1 MFIAESYIPGD
12 RIIFKIAVTVL
23 VLFNDAVNCD
33 DDVYLSIIWEYMSRE
48 VTLTGEHQRIRRKPG
63 IIVTFS
69 ATIGLA
75 RDRTWVFAV
84 RGRRVPLFDHPTSV
98 RQHISQHDIGG
109 SVWARSMIKD
119 PRLCDCRNGG
129 PGDGYQ
135 LLGRRPRGIQFA
147 VRSGRT
153 AHGHQQRRSR
163 VLQGAAE
170 PSGCCIQTAGPV
182 RVAVPG
188 PG

>member
-1 MFIAESYIPGD
+1 
-12 RIIFKIAVTVL
+12 
-23 VLFNDAVNCD
+23 
-33 DDVYLSIIWEYMSRE
+33 MSKE
-48 VTLTGEHQRIRRKPG
+48 VILTGEHQSIRRKPG
-63 IIVTFS
+63 IIVTFC
-69 ATIGLA
+69 ATSGLA
-75 RDRTWVFAV
+75 RDRTWVSAV
-84 RGRRVPLFDHPTSV
+84 RGGRLNLFDHPAQV
-98 RQHISQHDIGG
+98 RQHFSEHDIGV
-109 SVWARSMIKD
+109 SVWARSMIED
-119 PRLCDCRNGG
+119 PLLCGCRNGG

-147 VRSGRT
+147 VCSGRT

>member
-1 MFIAESYIPGD
+1 
-12 RIIFKIAVTVL
+12 
-23 VLFNDAVNCD
+23 
-33 DDVYLSIIWEYMSRE
+33 MSRE
-48 VTLTGEHQRIRRKPG
+48 VILTREHLSIRRKPG
-63 IIVTFS
+63 IIITFS
-69 ATIGLA
+69 ATSGLA

-84 RGRRVPLFDHPTSV
+84 RGLRLTLFDYPTQV
-98 RQHISQHDIGG
+98 LQHLSQHDIVE
-109 SVWARSMIKD
+109 SVWARSMIED
-119 PRLCDCRNGG
+119 PLLCGCRNGG
-129 PGDGYQ
+129 SGDGYQ
-135 LLGRRPRGIQFA
+135 LLGRRPRGIQFP

-163 VLQGAAE
+163 VLQGVAE